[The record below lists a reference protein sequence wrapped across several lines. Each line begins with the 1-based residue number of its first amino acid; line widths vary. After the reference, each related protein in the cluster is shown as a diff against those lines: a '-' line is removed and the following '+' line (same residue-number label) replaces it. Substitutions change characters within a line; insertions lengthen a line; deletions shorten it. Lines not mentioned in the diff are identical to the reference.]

1 MSLLGFTWVCA
12 KKDLRRRAQDPLAL
26 LLWLAIPAVIG
37 GLMSTLFGGSDGPK
51 PRAQILLVDQD
62 QSFLT
67 QMLGGAGGP
76 SGGGD
81 SPFVFESVELEA
93 GRERIDAG
101 DGTALLVIPEG
112 FTEAVLREEPV
123 VLELVTNPAQRILPG
138 MAEEA
143 LAILSEGA
151 FYLHRLF
158 GDELRTLIDGPED
171 GADFFEDL
179 RVAELSASINRRMR
193 GLDQYLFPAAIELE
207 TELLRAPTEEAPSP
221 GFGQLFFPGLLF
233 MMLFFMAQGQS
244 EDLWS
249 ERSAGTLRRV
259 VTTPGQTGG
268 FLLGKLLAIGVI
280 IALLT
285 GLAAALGAW
294 AFDLE
299 FVSLLPGLV
308 WAVATGVVMTLV
320 MFVVQLFA
328 STQRAGNLLGNVIVF
343 PLLMAGG
350 SFFPFEAMPGG
361 MADIGRSTPN
371 GWALMQMKSLFAG
384 ELAGAALGSA
394 VLWLVVTA
402 LVLFAFCSWRL
413 RRSFATES

>member
-1 MSLLGFTWVCA
+1 MSFLGFTWVCA
-12 KKDLRRRAQDPLAL
+12 QKDLRRRARDPLAL

-37 GLMSTLFGGSDGPK
+37 GLMSTLFSGSDGPK
-51 PRAQILLVDQD
+51 PHAQILLVDED
-62 QSFLT
+62 QTFLT
-67 QMLGGAGGP
+67 QMLGGAGG
-76 SGGGD
+76 SSD

-93 GRERIDAG
+93 GRERINAG

-112 FTEAVLREEPV
+112 FTDAVLREEPV
-123 VLELVTNPAQRILPG
+123 ALELVTNPAQRILPG

-158 GDELRTLIDGPED
+158 GEELRIMVDGPD
-171 GADFFEDL
+171 GGADFFEDL

-207 TELLRAPTEEAPSP
+207 TELLQAPVEEGAEDKSS
-221 GFGQLFFPGLLF
+221 GFGALFFPGLLF

-244 EDLWS
+244 EDLWA

-280 IALLT
+280 TALLT
-285 GLAAALGAW
+285 ALAATLAAW
-294 AFDLE
+294 AFDLDLGP
-299 FVSLLPGLV
+299 LLPGLV
-308 WAVATGVVMTLV
+308 WAVAVGVVMTLAL
-320 MFVVQLFA
+320 FVVQLFA
-328 STQRAGNLLGNVIVF
+328 STQRAGNMLSNLIVF

-361 MADIGRSTPN
+361 MADLGQRTPN
-371 GWALMQMKSLFAG
+371 GWALMQLKALLAG
-384 ELAGAALGSA
+384 ELSGPALTSA
-394 VLWLVVTA
+394 VLWVAGTG
-402 LVLFAFCSWRL
+402 LVLFTFCAWRL
-413 RRSFATES
+413 RRSFATGA

>member
-1 MSLLGFTWVCA
+1 MALLRFTWACA
-12 KKDLRRRAQDPLAL
+12 LKDLRRRARDPLAL

-37 GLMSTLFGGSDGPK
+37 GLMSSLFGGSDGPK
-51 PRAQILLVDQD
+51 PHAEILLVDQD
-62 QSFLT
+62 QTFLT
-67 QMLGGAGGP
+67 RLLGGGGAE
-76 SGGGD
+76 
-81 SPFVFESVELEA
+81 SPFVFESVELEV
-93 GRERIDAG
+93 GRERINAG

-123 VLELVTNPAQRILPG
+123 TLELVTNPAQRILPIL
-138 MAEEA
+138 AEEA
-143 LAILSEGA
+143 LAILSEGV

-158 GDELRTLIDGPED
+158 GDELRMLVDGPED

-207 TELLRAPTEEAPSP
+207 TELLQAPAGEQQSP

-244 EDLWS
+244 EDLWA

-268 FLLGKLLAIGVI
+268 FLLGKLLAIGVLT
-280 IALLT
+280 ALLT
-285 GLAAALGAW
+285 ALAAALGAW
-294 AFDLE
+294 AFDLDLLG
-299 FVSLLPGLV
+299 LLPGLV
-308 WAVATGVVMTLV
+308 WAVAVGLVMTLAL
-320 MFVVQLFA
+320 FVVQLFA
-328 STQRAGNLLGNVIVF
+328 SSQRAGNLLSNLIVF

-361 MADIGRSTPN
+361 MADLGQRTPN
-371 GWALMQMKSLFAG
+371 GWALTQMKALFAG
-384 ELAGAALGSA
+384 ELAGQALSSA
-394 VLWLVVTA
+394 VLWVAGTG
-402 LVLFAFCSWRL
+402 LVLFVFCAWRL
-413 RRSFATES
+413 RRNFATGA